1 MKSQIFGTG
10 KDVVWSPNNDFA
22 VNESNLI
29 KVMKSSNNQE
39 LYSFKTDYKVEELYG
54 GPLL

>member
-39 LYSFKTDYKVEELYG
+39 LYSFRTDYKVEELYG